1 MKSIKTK
8 EGFLL
13 DMLEYYT
20 TDINRRCSN
29 TSSCYYSPVKAGKE
43 GISEGCAIGRHLDGE
58 TQLLCDNSAYSSIT
72 ELNRL
77 TTIELPKWFKKLS
90 VIFLQSIQ
98 NLHDV
103 DSYWCSTG
111 LSING
116 KSKVEELVEMHELN
130 LSKFSK
136 FIN

>member
-20 TDINRRCSN
+20 TDTNRRCIGG
-29 TSSCYYSPVKAGKE
+29 SCYYSPVNAGKE
-43 GISEGCAIGRHLDGE
+43 GVSEGCAIGRHLDSE
-58 TQLLCDNSAYSSIT
+58 TQLLCDDSTYSSIT

-103 DSYWCSTG
+103 NYYWCSTG

-116 KSKVEELVEMHELN
+116 KSKVEELVEMYELN